1 EQVDSEKLRIQLEQE
16 VSLQEDNPKK
26 FKNQIR
32 NNLVN
37 QLQETAKE
45 SQKSIKQFLDESKDQ
60 GSVEEY
66 TEYFIVNGFALTAT
80 KEVAEELASRPEV
93 KSVLLD
99 EVKTLEPINTEEL
112 SNKIAEKSLSE
123 DVEWHLDR
131 IDAPAVWE
139 KGITGEGVVVANI
152 DSGVDGDHPALR
164 DKYRGYNPEDPDN
177 LDHEYNWFDPAG
189 GRNIP
194 LDSDGHGTHTMGT
207 MVGSAEE
214 GISEIGV
221 APGAK
226 WIAARAFY
234 LDTAYDS
241 DIIAADQWVLAPTD
255 KDGVPNPEM
264 APDIVNNSW
273 GGSPYNNDWYR
284 PIVQSWRAADI
295 APVFSV

>member
-1 EQVDSEKLRIQLEQE
+1 RRINLKRNKLFICLAVFLLLSNILTPITAFAEEPSKRVVILDDKVTKGFEENEFVKLLVILEEQVDSEKLRIQLEQE

-139 KGITGEGVVVANI
+139 KGITGEG
-152 DSGVDGDHPALR
+152 
-164 DKYRGYNPEDPDN
+164 
-177 LDHEYNWFDPAG
+177 
-189 GRNIP
+189 
-194 LDSDGHGTHTMGT
+194 
-207 MVGSAEE
+207 
-214 GISEIGV
+214 
-221 APGAK
+221 
-226 WIAARAFY
+226 
-234 LDTAYDS
+234 
-241 DIIAADQWVLAPTD
+241 
-255 KDGVPNPEM
+255 
-264 APDIVNNSW
+264 
-273 GGSPYNNDWYR
+273 
-284 PIVQSWRAADI
+284 
-295 APVFSV
+295 